1 MRIFILFLLTA
12 VSSAEAKGCI
22 SVRAIDESG
31 KIRYTV
37 TNQCADAR
45 PVRIQC
51 EQDASGKTKVLEEG
65 QTATLVC
72 EGKATITEKEWV
84 EHGS

>member
-12 VSSAEAKGCI
+12 VSTAEAKGCI
-22 SVRAIDESG
+22 SVRTSAESG
-31 KIRYTV
+31 KIRHTV

-65 QTATLVC
+65 QSESVVC
-72 EGKATITEKEWV
+72 EGPAKIIEKEWV
-84 EHGS
+84 GHGS